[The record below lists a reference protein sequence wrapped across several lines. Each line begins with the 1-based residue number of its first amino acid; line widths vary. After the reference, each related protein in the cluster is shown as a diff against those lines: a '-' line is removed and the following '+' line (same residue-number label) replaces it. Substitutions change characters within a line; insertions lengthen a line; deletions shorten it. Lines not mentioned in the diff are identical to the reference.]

1 MAKDH
6 THISNQDVQII
17 MHSRK
22 SLLFDN
28 GTPWMKKGHNDLFD
42 VTMGSYDGAEV
53 CELVGLYILNTLARE
68 YGKEYIGLYRDDG
81 LAAFK
86 NTNGSKADRIR
97 KHMISLFKELGLNIT
112 IDCNLKITNFLD
124 VTFNLNTGKHY
135 PYRKPN
141 DHPVYIHRN
150 SNHPPNIIR
159 SLPASIS
166 RRISAISHDEEI
178 FKKAA
183 PAYEEAL
190 KSSNYTEG
198 LSYIAHQPTKNN
210 RNRKRNIIWF
220 NPPFSS
226 NVATNIGGTFLKLI
240 NKHFPKTSKL
250 HKIFNRNTVKVSY
263 SCMPNIASI
272 IKGHNKRIAATHTS
286 KEKEAC
292 NCRKKDTCPLN
303 GNCQASNIIYKAE
316 VKTIDNC
323 KTYIGLT
330 EPPFKLRYG
339 NHKMS
344 LNHEKHQN
352 ATELSKHIW
361 QLKQN
366 NQPFTINWSIASRAK
381 AYSNESK
388 RCNLCLTEKLI
399 IINTDK
405 RTLLN
410 KRPELISK
418 CRHENKF
425 YINNSSPTT
434 KHRQENHTQLR
445 SEHRRKAKNPNNR
458 TDAKENTPT
467 AEHRRKSYKPT
478 NRTDAKEN
486 TPAEQY
492 TNNRI
497 IPVIPTR
504 ILYIHGA

>member
-1 MAKDH
+1 
-6 THISNQDVQII
+6 
-17 MHSRK
+17 
-22 SLLFDN
+22 
-28 GTPWMKKGHNDLFD
+28 
-42 VTMGSYDGAEV
+42 MGSYDGAEEPRPPSV
-53 CELVGLYILNTLARE
+53 
-68 YGKEYIGLYRDDG
+68 
-81 LAAFK
+81 
-86 NTNGSKADRIR
+86 
-97 KHMISLFKELGLNIT
+97 
-112 IDCNLKITNFLD
+112 
-124 VTFNLNTGKHY
+124 
-135 PYRKPN
+135 
-141 DHPVYIHRN
+141 HPRN

-166 RRISAISHDEEI
+166 RRISAISHDEVI

-250 HKIFNRNTVKVSY
+250 HKIFNRNTVKNPPSSSDTVTTRCRSTTKNTKRNGTLEAHLAAENRTTSHSLSIGRSPAEPKPTATSRSGATSVSL
-263 SCMPNIASI
+263 
-272 IKGHNKRIAATHTS
+272 KTHHY
-286 KEKEAC
+286 
-292 NCRKKDTCPLN
+292 
-303 GNCQASNIIYKAE
+303 Q
-316 VKTIDNC
+316 
-323 KTYIGLT
+323 
-330 EPPFKLRYG
+330 
-339 NHKMS
+339 H
-344 LNHEKHQN
+344 
-352 ATELSKHIW
+352 
-361 QLKQN
+361 
-366 NQPFTINWSIASRAK
+366 
-381 AYSNESK
+381 
-388 RCNLCLTEKLI
+388 
-399 IINTDK
+399 DK

-434 KHRQENHTQLR
+434 NTVREHPQLR
-445 SEHRRKAKNPNNR
+445 SEHRRKAENPNNR
-458 TDAKENTPT
+458 SDAKENTPT

-486 TPAEQY
+486 TQAEQY

-497 IPVIPTR
+497 IPPPFLKKSDVLTSFELIHKFLKGNLKDSADAGVVKTQLAYLANNYVISHKPSTTDLRKYKILKKLKRNSSIVILKPDKGNGVVIIDRQAYNEGISSIINDETRFQKIKIDPTLRREGQLQRFLRKLKGSRFFPEDTYMNIYPTGSHPAR
-504 ILYIHGA
+504 IYGLPKTHKCTNNNSFPTFRPIVSSIGTYNYNLGKVFE